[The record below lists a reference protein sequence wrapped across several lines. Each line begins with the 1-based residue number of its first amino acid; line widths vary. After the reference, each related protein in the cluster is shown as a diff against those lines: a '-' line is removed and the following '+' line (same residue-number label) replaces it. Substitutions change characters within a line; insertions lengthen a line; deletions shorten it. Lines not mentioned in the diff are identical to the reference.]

1 MQILP
6 FKCLVNGVIDARQRS
21 AVEHSVTEVFARHL
35 PQVRLAAVE
44 FVEVERGLWFTA
56 GKPSQASMLLGSVP
70 RGTEQSVRV
79 ALMDALAHR
88 FSEITG
94 APYHDVMVV
103 AADARE

>member
-6 FKCLVNGVIDARQRS
+6 FKCLVNGAIDATQRV
-21 AVEHSVTEVFARHL
+21 AVQQSVIEIFAHHL
-35 PQVRLAAVE
+35 PQVRLSAIE

-56 GKPSQASMLLGSVP
+56 GKPSQATMLLGSVP
-70 RGTEQSVRV
+70 RGTDQAVRV

-88 FSEITG
+88 FSDITG

>member
-6 FKCLVNGVIDARQRS
+6 FKCLVNGTIDARQRV
-21 AVEHSVTEVFARHL
+21 AVEQSVTEIFARHL
-35 PQVRLAAVE
+35 PQVRLSAIE
-44 FVEVERGLWFTA
+44 FVEVQRGLWFTA
-56 GKPSQASMLLGSVP
+56 GKPSQATMLLGSVP
-70 RGTEQSVRV
+70 RGTDQPVRV
-79 ALMDALAHR
+79 ALMDDLAHR